1 MTRIDIEALLFR
13 AQVSGKLLLHFHS
26 DSTNHAQLHHTRIQ
40 CFCLRLPAAQ
50 SVAMTKNL
58 SRHKAHHAASRLYC
72 SPIATSPITS
82 SSVSASLWCAG
93 SDAHIQIC
101 RDTNKKEPSSEAKN
115 AHNVHSLGH
124 IEHAH
129 HSLASSVSASL
140 VCWQHISP
148 K

>member
-13 AQVSGKLLLHFHS
+13 AQVSGKHS
-26 DSTNHAQLHHTRIQ
+26 DSNNHAQLHHTRIQ

-72 SPIATSPITS
+72 SPIAISPITTS
-82 SSVSASLWCAG
+82 CVSASLWCAG

-101 RDTNKKEPSSEAKN
+101 RDTNKKEAKN